1 MAEPMSPVRLTVP
14 AGGLSVPSLRLMRGG
29 CDPFPSFSISYA
41 SAPVTAVTCPSCG
54 AQAAGKF
61 CRSCGASLGGQACGR
76 CGGALAPQARF
87 CAQCGQS
94 AASPVTGGNARLVWF
109 LIGAAVTTVLGG
121 SAWALSRGSGPPPAE
136 VASTAVA
143 PFAAGGAG
151 GTPPDISNMSPR
163 ERFDR
168 LFDRVMRAAES
179 GDEATVTNF
188 SPMALQAYTMLDTV
202 DADARYHAAL
212 IRLHTGD
219 VDGAGLLADSILKS
233 TPGHLFGY
241 IVQGTIARFKKDN
254 AGLSRSYAA
263 FLSHYDAEV
272 KAARPEYQQHKPS
285 LDEFHRA
292 ATEAKRP

>member
-1 MAEPMSPVRLTVP
+1 M
-14 AGGLSVPSLRLMRGG
+14 
-29 CDPFPSFSISYA
+29 
-41 SAPVTAVTCPSCG
+41 TAVTCPSCG

-94 AASPVTGGNARLVWF
+94 AASPVTGGNERLVWF

-121 SAWALSRGSGPPPAE
+121 SAWALSRGSAPPPAE
-136 VASTAVA
+136 VAATAAA

-202 DADARYHAAL
+202 DADARYHASL

-219 VDGAGLLADSILKS
+219 VEGAGLLADSILKAN
-233 TPGHLFGY
+233 PGHLFGY

-254 AGLSRSYAA
+254 AGLARSYAA
-263 FLSHYDAEV
+263 FLSHYDAEI